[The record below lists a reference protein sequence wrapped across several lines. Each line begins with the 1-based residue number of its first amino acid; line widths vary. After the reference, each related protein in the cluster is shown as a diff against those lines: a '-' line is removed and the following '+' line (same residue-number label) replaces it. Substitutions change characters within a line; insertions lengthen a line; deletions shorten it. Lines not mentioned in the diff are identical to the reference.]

1 MDQGAPV
8 SRSENIQ
15 VSTESGVRE
24 IVIARPDTKNSLL
37 VSMYEAFTQALLDA
51 DADADVQVILVRG
64 EGGQFSSG
72 NDLKDFLENAP
83 EGPESTVFRFMHVVA
98 ECKKPIV
105 AAVDGFAVGIG
116 STLLLHCDIV
126 YAAPDTRF
134 ILPFVN
140 LALCPEAG
148 SALVLPKVAGHRRA
162 AEVFFFGEP
171 FDTALAV
178 ELGLVSAVVPADE
191 LLAHARKRARRL
203 AEKPQGALLAT
214 KQLLKRHGAAELNA
228 HIDAEAVVFCDL
240 LKSEEL
246 KEAIGAFF
254 EKRKPD
260 FSRFR

>member
-1 MDQGAPV
+1 MHEGAPV
-8 SRSENIQ
+8 SRSEKIQ
-15 VSTESGVRE
+15 VSTEEGVRE
-24 IVIARPDTKNSLL
+24 IVIARPETKNSLL
-37 VSMYEAFTQALLDA
+37 VSMYEALTEALLDA
-51 DADADVQVILVRG
+51 ERDLEVQVILLRG
-64 EGGQFSSG
+64 EGGISSG

-83 EGPESTVFRFMHVVA
+83 DGPESPVFRFMHVIA

-116 STLLLHCDIV
+116 STMLLHCDVV
-126 YAAPDTRF
+126 YAAPETQF

-171 FDTALAV
+171 FDTALAL
-178 ELGLVSAVVPADE
+178 ELGLVSRVVPKDE
-191 LLAHARKRARRL
+191 LLDHARKRARRL
-203 AEKPQGALLAT
+203 AEKPQRALLAT
-214 KQLLKRHGAAELNA
+214 KQLLKRHSAPELNA

-240 LKSEEL
+240 LKSDEL

-260 FSRFR
+260 FKRFR